1 MLRWVNQEKARYYQ
15 ADLVEDLFGA
25 WIVITAWGG
34 LETHRGQ
41 VRSAVV
47 ASYDAGLECLKR
59 IERYRRKR
67 GYIRSAD
74 LFGVDVS
81 LAAVLADAE
90 APALRPGADCA

>member
-1 MLRWVNQEKARYYQ
+1 VLRWVNPEKARYYQ

-34 LETHRGQ
+34 MESHRGQ

-47 ASYDAGLECLKR
+47 ASRDAGLECLKR

-67 GYIRSAD
+67 GYIRSPD
-74 LFGVDVS
+74 LFGLDVS
-81 LAAVLADAE
+81 LAAVFADAE
-90 APALRPGADCA
+90 PAALRSGADGA